1 MAITVPVPIDPAPV
15 VPNSSEDTVIFDVK
29 QEDFYRYEKD
39 KLQPGMNA
47 LAEAGYQNALSAL
60 DSATAAASSASS
72 ASASALSSAGSSNFK
87 GDWATLAALA
97 GPLNRPASVAHA
109 GRTWL
114 LLADLA
120 NVATATPA
128 DGSAYWRAYDTVF
141 PVVPVNTATVTLVAG
156 YEYEF
161 RYAGKVTA
169 TMPAM
174 VQGSAVV
181 ITVCNGRRDNVLL
194 RASPTDSFMGKT
206 PDDITLVTPGRFAL
220 RALFNSWR
228 GF

>member
-29 QEDFYRYEKD
+29 QEDFYRYEKE

-47 LAEAGYQNALSAL
+47 LADAGYQNALSAL

-72 ASASALSSAGSSNFK
+72 AAASALSSAGSSNFK

-120 NVATATPA
+120 NVASATPA
-128 DGSAYWRAYDTVF
+128 DGSAYWRAYDLFLPLVAVAGTTQ
-141 PVVPVNTATVTLVAG
+141 TAVAG
-156 YEYEF
+156 YHYSLNNAAASTLTLPALPSE
-161 RYAGKVTA
+161 G
-169 TMPAM
+169 AM
-174 VQGSAVV
+174 VWV
-181 ITVCNGRRDNVLL
+181 TVTNDRYDNVVA
-194 RASPTDSFMGKT
+194 RNGKT
-206 PDDITLVTPGRFAL
+206 IMGLAEDMLLDNPGTYQLRFVN
-220 RALFNSWR
+220 NSWR
-228 GF
+228 LV